1 MRGLIA
7 VGGIVA
13 LTLASCSQR
22 VQKSEEAL
30 TAYDIETPPGEA
42 PPPPPAPSAAPQIA
56 YSYSLTYR
64 LGGNRIGAV
73 QQRQIAL
80 CSQLGAARCRIVSS
94 SVGTTGEGSGHAFGE
109 TKLLIDARLAQSFM
123 RRLDDVVG
131 NAGGETAARQTNAED
146 VTKQIIDTDARV
158 RAKQALADRLMR
170 VIQTADGK
178 VGDLVAAERAFADV
192 QEELDAARSNQAAL
206 RQRVAMSD
214 ITISYAAREASSI
227 ASPVTDS
234 IRNAGMTLGTSVA
247 TLLNIAISALPWLLA
262 VAGLGWLLRR
272 LGWRGIARRIR
283 RRNDA

>member
-1 MRGLIA
+1 MQRLIA
-7 VGGIVA
+7 IGGIIA
-13 LTLASCSQR
+13 LTLAGCGQR
-22 VQKSEEAL
+22 VQNGEQAL
-30 TAYDIETPPGEA
+30 TAYDIETPPAET
-42 PPPPPAPSAAPQIA
+42 PSPSPAPAAAPQIA

-64 LGGNRIGAV
+64 LGGDRISVV
-73 QQRQIAL
+73 QQRQLAL
-80 CSQLGAARCRIVSS
+80 CTQLGANRCRVVSS
-94 SVGTTGEGSGHAFGE
+94 SVGTNGESSGRTFGE

-131 NAGGETAARQTNAED
+131 NAGGETSARQTSAED

-170 VIQTADGK
+170 LIQTANGK

-214 ITISYAAREASSI
+214 IAISYTAREASSI

-234 IRNAGMTLGTSVA
+234 LHNAGMTLGTSVA
-247 TLLNIAISALPWLLA
+247 TLLNIVISALPWLL
-262 VAGLGWLLRR
+262 VLAGLGWLLRR
-272 LGWRGIARRIR
+272 LGWSGIARRIR
-283 RRNDA
+283 RRDDA